1 MVIRKAIALGS
12 LKSASLSGANLD
24 SCEIEDKK
32 KNCSKHQVT
41 QFYCKVISESF

>member
-1 MVIRKAIALGS
+1 MVIRKPIALGS

-32 KNCSKHQVT
+32 NCSKHQVT